1 MNGTLSLSG
10 RAASA
15 AAAAVVLAGVVTAA
29 GPASAAPSAAAPSAA
44 ACTPRLQVLGAI
56 GSSVY
61 NPGGPQADG
70 VIGLGKGNLSVGVS
84 GGLPVY
90 WTGTTVHKVPLT
102 APAASGEVLAVNKDA
117 LMVGR
122 AFTTGGGGYLFT
134 YRAGAAAVT
143 PLPGGDEL
151 YGEADVNDAGYVVSR
166 NRAGVGLVWKDGQK
180 VRELAP
186 PADAPPHSFVD
197 LVTGINNKGDIAGT
211 AKVNYYDS
219 DHDQQLWESIPVVWP
234 ADGGPAKS
242 LAPSGGGIYQESR
255 VQDIDESGRV
265 VGYDWYGPGY
275 AYKPWTWTAPY
286 TAPGTSPGTPAPF
299 PYGTFEAISPTTN
312 ISVGTAKF
320 HPDEPTRADQ
330 AQLWK
335 GTGPVLALPRLAADK
350 ASTATAVSDD
360 GRVGGAAVNANGK
373 LKPVIWTCA
382 AQQAYLSQS

>member
-1 MNGTLSLSG
+1 MNGTPSR

-15 AAAAVVLAGVVTAA
+15 AAAAVVLAGIVTAA
-29 GPASAAPSAAAPSAA
+29 GPASAAPSAAA
-44 ACTPRLQVLGAI
+44 CTPKVQVLGSI

-61 NPGGPQADG
+61 NPGGPQADS
-70 VIGLGKGNLSVGVS
+70 VLGLGKGNLSVGVS

-90 WTGTTVHKVPLT
+90 WTGTTLHKVPLT
-102 APAASGEVLAVNKDA
+102 APAASGELVAVNKGG

-134 YRAGAAAVT
+134 YRAGAAAIT
-143 PLPGGDEL
+143 PLPGADEL
-151 YGEADVNDAGYVVSR
+151 YGDADVNDAGYVVSR

-186 PADAPPHSFVD
+186 PADAPPHALVD
-197 LVTGINNKGDIAGT
+197 LVTGINNKGDIVGT
-211 AKVNYYDS
+211 AKVDHYDS
-219 DHDQQLWESIPVVWP
+219 DHDQQLWESIPVLWP

-242 LAPSGGGIYQESR
+242 LAPSGGGTYQESR
-255 VQDIDESGRV
+255 VTDVDEGGRV

-275 AYKPWTWTAPY
+275 AYKPWTWAAPY
-286 TAPGTSPGTPAPF
+286 TAPGTSPGTLTPF
-299 PYGTFEAISPTTN
+299 PYGTFEAVSPTAN
-312 ISVGTAKF
+312 VSVGTAKF

-335 GTGPVLALPRLAADK
+335 GTGPVLALPRLAADRP
-350 ASTATAVSDD
+350 STATAVADD
-360 GRVGGAAVNANGK
+360 GRAGGAAVNAKGK

-382 AQQAYLSQS
+382 AQQAYLPQP